1 MISVK
6 NLAHPFDSKISYDE
20 NQIGEIIEIFPSG
33 GFVVKC
39 QTKSLMVTEYEWK
52 ISIRKIFSN

>member
-39 QTKSLMVTEYEWK
+39 QTKSLMVTEYE
-52 ISIRKIFSN
+52 